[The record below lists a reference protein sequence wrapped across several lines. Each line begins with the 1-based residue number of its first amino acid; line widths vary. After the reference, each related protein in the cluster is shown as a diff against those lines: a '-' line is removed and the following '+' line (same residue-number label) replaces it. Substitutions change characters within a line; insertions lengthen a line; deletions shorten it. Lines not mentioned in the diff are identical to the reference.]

1 MTQQNPMAKKFKGIT
16 NQFFFNL
23 AVEQFRPQI
32 IKEFRKW
39 LKPMTP
45 EIVKEMIKTGTFPKL
60 EPKWFDSIS
69 GYRPYIL
76 KIKYGQLLE
85 YIGDAATPEIVQAI
99 MEEQEQ
105 GQLWLRK
112 LYVYLLECV
121 DHPEKLIPE
130 VPKVP
135 TSEEKMVQVEC
146 QSCQKTWPAKVSE
159 VPLIKKCPYCGVS
172 TDEPAPGP
180 APAQTETGQ
189 PET

>member
-60 EPKWFDSIS
+60 EPKWFDNIS
-69 GYRPYIL
+69 GYRQYIL
-76 KIKYGQLLE
+76 KIKYTQMLE
-85 YIGDAATPEIVQAI
+85 YIGEAAAPEIVQAI
-99 MEEQEQ
+99 MGCGVD

-121 DHPEKLIPE
+121 DHPEKIIPE
-130 VPKVP
+130 VPKIEEV
-135 TSEEKMVQVEC
+135 TEKMVQVEC
-146 QSCQKTWPAKVSE
+146 QSCHKTWPAKESE
-159 VPLIKKCPYCGVS
+159 VALIKKCPYCGTSV
-172 TDEPAPGP
+172 DEPAPSKSD
-180 APAQTETGQ
+180 TGQ
-189 PET
+189 VKE